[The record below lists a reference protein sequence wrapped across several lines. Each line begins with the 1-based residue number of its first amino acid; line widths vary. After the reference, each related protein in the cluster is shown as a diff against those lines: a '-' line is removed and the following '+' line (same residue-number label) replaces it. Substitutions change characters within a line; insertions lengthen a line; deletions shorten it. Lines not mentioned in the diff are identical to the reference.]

1 MLNEYKN
8 INIIFKRSDMYE
20 ACDSMHISAII
31 SV

>member
-8 INIIFKRSDMYE
+8 TNSQEIRMYE
-20 ACDSMHISAII
+20 ACDSMYISAII

>member
-8 INIIFKRSDMYE
+8 INIQEIMYE